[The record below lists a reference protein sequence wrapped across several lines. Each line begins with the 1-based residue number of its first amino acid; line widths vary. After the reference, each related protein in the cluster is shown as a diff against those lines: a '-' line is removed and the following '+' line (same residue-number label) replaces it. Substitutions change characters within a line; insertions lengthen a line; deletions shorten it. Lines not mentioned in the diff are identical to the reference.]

1 MLNVYEEIMNIP
13 TYKYK
18 LSGYVEVN
26 VICVVEIKCKIRV
39 GGSASEELK
48 HDQT

>member
-1 MLNVYEEIMNIP
+1 MPNVYEEIMNVP

-18 LSGYVEVN
+18 FSGCVEVS
-26 VICVVEIKCKIRV
+26 VIRVVEIKCKIRV

-48 HDQT
+48 HDQP